1 MEKRQPGEYTTYD
14 TRGEAN
20 EKVDRQKRYNQILEI
35 LRDFPEGLTAKEC
48 AVQMMRRKYIPTSER
63 NFVSPRMTEM
73 MYLGIVEP
81 IGKKICKYTHKRVAV
96 YVIRREE

>member
-35 LRDFPEGLTAKEC
+35 LGEHDEGLTAKET
-48 AVQMMRRKYIPTSER
+48 AVYMMRRKYIPTSER
-63 NFVSPRMTEM
+63 NFTAPRLTELM
-73 MYLGIVEP
+73 DMGIVEP